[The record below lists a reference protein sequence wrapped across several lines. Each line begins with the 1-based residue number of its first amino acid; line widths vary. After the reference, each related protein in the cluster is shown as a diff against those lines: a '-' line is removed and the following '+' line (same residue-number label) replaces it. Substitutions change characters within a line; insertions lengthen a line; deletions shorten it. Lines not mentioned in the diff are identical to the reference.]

1 MISINLDY
9 DDLPAIIE
17 ILDDAL
23 LNRPIPSG
31 LPHFDLDSAIC
42 SASDYSD
49 AIKEL
54 SKPGTVLDAW
64 YFQYFAKK
72 LSNGYKTFWMRP
84 FPYGLE
90 RGQFLFS
97 AILERVI
104 RDLSLNLKKILK
116 EREFKN
122 DKPFISLNAE
132 EEVRS
137 FTLWLEELE
146 SEAYS
151 SNNEP
156 LFPSSNKKKSSSNCK
171 LLLAA
176 ALFGFW
182 LGG

>member
-9 DDLPAIIE
+9 ADLPAIIE

-31 LPHFDLDSAIC
+31 YPHLDIDSAIC

-49 AIKEL
+49 AINEL
-54 SKPGTVLDAW
+54 SKPGVVLDAW
-64 YFQYFAKK
+64 HFQYFAKK

-97 AILERVI
+97 AILEKVI
-104 RDLSLNLKKILK
+104 RDLSQNLKKILK
-116 EREFKN
+116 EKEFKN
-122 DKPFISLNAE
+122 DRPFISLNAE
-132 EEVRS
+132 VEVRN
-137 FTLWLEELE
+137 FTLWLEGLENDEL
-146 SEAYS
+146 SFS
-151 SNNEP
+151 
-156 LFPSSNKKKSSSNCK
+156 SSNKKKSSSNCK